1 MTIDTPT
8 SQVPMIPEPPLGVS
22 REILGDPCGR
32 DGGGGGQKIR
42 ARKEDRRGNGH
53 ARHAAEKPDTWI
65 KNRCDGTWRRS
76 GEVPGPAVSAKDVFW
91 RPWEE
96 EQAEPVHT
104 IVSIAHP
111 SHKHPVYFAST
122 DIRTRSDLNKGK
134 ESLD

>member
-1 MTIDTPT
+1 MK
-8 SQVPMIPEPPLGVS
+8 
-22 REILGDPCGR
+22 RNILTLPDDEDSHGDMFVLCHR
-32 DGGGGGQKIR
+32 DIR
-42 ARKEDRRGNGH
+42 YWRRSSSLIV
-53 ARHAAEKPDTWI
+53 AL
-65 KNRCDGTWRRS
+65 RS
-76 GEVPGPAVSAKDVFW
+76 GEVPGPAVSAKDVLW